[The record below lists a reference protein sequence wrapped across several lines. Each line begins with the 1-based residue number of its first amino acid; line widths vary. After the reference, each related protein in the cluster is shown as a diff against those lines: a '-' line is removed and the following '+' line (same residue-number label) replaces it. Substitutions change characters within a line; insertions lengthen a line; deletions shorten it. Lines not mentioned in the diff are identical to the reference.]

1 MTSSKKAASLNL
13 QTTSTVAVIC
23 PKPYEQKRFTLS
35 RLNKNKNKD
44 PVAEK
49 AARKLEE
56 ELIRGMEN
64 GQLVKLVLLSPQHVS
79 TSALIFATYRFIN
92 CELNG
97 TN

>member
-1 MTSSKKAASLNL
+1 MWARIAEARERIRLKER
-13 QTTSTVAVIC
+13 STLK
-23 PKPYEQKRFTLS
+23 KPYEQKRFTLS

-49 AARKLEE
+49 AARELEE
-56 ELIRGMEN
+56 ELVRGMKN